1 MLQVQVLTEQVAAQG
16 EKMAE
21 LERSVT
27 EKQHLLNNADDLL
40 RRVSLFA
47 NLVGVQIDKQKVP
60 ETAIFFFASQFV
72 TIFYTYTS
80 QVSLLLQ
87 LSDCI
92 LPWMLYIHLA
102 QEMKMVS
109 NSEHH
114 VLSLWGNALP
124 DTFELP
130 HLPLLAP
137 SLAHIF
143 PRMIHVLCV
152 CHLIPTHYTFYH
164 CYWCI

>member
-92 LPWMLYIHLA
+92 LPWKRNGA
-102 QEMKMVS
+102 S
-109 NSEHH
+109 
-114 VLSLWGNALP
+114 LSIW
-124 DTFELP
+124 
-130 HLPLLAP
+130 
-137 SLAHIF
+137 
-143 PRMIHVLCV
+143 RRK
-152 CHLIPTHYTFYH
+152 
-164 CYWCI
+164 